1 MIDLNRWQ
9 KLSKR
14 DQLGHIASE
23 IKRAAMNQ
31 DKDSAIFLQMLERAL
46 FLTELSLDDPKWKDN
61 PLSMLILKDELAK
74 AYIGEN
80 KNLDK
85 LYAAL

>member
-1 MIDLNRWQ
+1 MIELNRWK

-31 DKDSAIFLQMLERAL
+31 DKDSAIYHQMLERAIS
-46 FLTELSLDDPKWKDN
+46 LTDLSLDDPKWREN
-61 PLSMLILKDELAK
+61 PLPMLVLKNELAK